1 MSITPCARAK
11 ILAFVP
17 QPQIF
22 ERKTLKRNWGQ
33 EQTLQERQGITRL
46 IQVLILKYA
55 EASLVRLFITCLPV
69 QSRPKEEWLKGQER
83 SGQNRAGK
91 AIANLNHQ
99 H

>member
-1 MSITPCARAK
+1 M
-11 ILAFVP
+11 
-17 QPQIF
+17 
-22 ERKTLKRNWGQ
+22 
-33 EQTLQERQGITRL
+33 QERQGITRL

-55 EASLVRLFITCLPV
+55 EASLVGLVITSLPV
-69 QSRPKEEWLKGQER
+69 RSRPKEEWLKGQER